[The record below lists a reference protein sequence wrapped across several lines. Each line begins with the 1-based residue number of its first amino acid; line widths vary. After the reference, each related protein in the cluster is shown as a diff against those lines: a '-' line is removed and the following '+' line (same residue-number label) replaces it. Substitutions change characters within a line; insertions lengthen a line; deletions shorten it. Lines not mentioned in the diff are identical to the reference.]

1 MPESMTT
8 ATDERAAALL
18 RVAAYLSR
26 PQKFLAVG
34 EARAEL
40 RRTLELAEEGS
51 VVLTT
56 HGEPE
61 AAVVSFATLEDMRR
75 ALMQLLVSE
84 MEASFARAQE
94 GAREDGRKAE
104 ATDEEELGSLI
115 GEGSARPD
123 VMLDFCRSGKRPRGE
138 RRERAGSRGGGRVA
152 RGRRRADRARDVP
165 GAQGRPRVGVAEAA
179 TAQAHCLGIIS
190 LALVSE

>member
-1 MPESMTT
+1 MPESITT
-8 ATDERAAALL
+8 AADERAAALL

-26 PQKFLAVG
+26 PQKFMAVG

-61 AAVVSFATLEDMRR
+61 AAVVPFATLEDMRR

-84 MEASFARAQE
+84 METSFARAQE
-94 GAREDGRKAE
+94 RAGAGREDAPATSDEELESLVGEAIRTARRKAR
-104 ATDEEELGSLI
+104 TS
-115 GEGSARPD
+115 P
-123 VMLDFCRSGKRPRGE
+123 KRKAS
-138 RRERAGSRGGGRVA
+138 RR
-152 RGRRRADRARDVP
+152 
-165 GAQGRPRVGVAEAA
+165 
-179 TAQAHCLGIIS
+179 
-190 LALVSE
+190 

>member
-26 PQKFLAVG
+26 PQKFMAVG
-34 EARAEL
+34 EARAEM

-61 AAVVSFATLEDMRR
+61 AALVPFATLEDMRR

-94 GAREDGRKAE
+94 RAGTDGEDATATSGEELESLVGEAIHRARRSARTSPKRKA
-104 ATDEEELGSLI
+104 S
-115 GEGSARPD
+115 
-123 VMLDFCRSGKRPRGE
+123 
-138 RRERAGSRGGGRVA
+138 RR
-152 RGRRRADRARDVP
+152 
-165 GAQGRPRVGVAEAA
+165 
-179 TAQAHCLGIIS
+179 
-190 LALVSE
+190 

>member
-1 MPESMTT
+1 MPESTTT

-26 PQKFLAVG
+26 PQKFMAVG

-61 AAVVSFATLEDMRR
+61 AAVVPFATLEDMRR

-94 GAREDGRKAE
+94 RVREDGEVAE

-115 GEGSARPD
+115 GEAVRTARRHARTPP
-123 VMLDFCRSGKRPRGE
+123 KRKAS
-138 RRERAGSRGGGRVA
+138 RR
-152 RGRRRADRARDVP
+152 
-165 GAQGRPRVGVAEAA
+165 
-179 TAQAHCLGIIS
+179 
-190 LALVSE
+190 

>member
-8 ATDERAAALL
+8 AVDERAAALL

-26 PQKFLAVG
+26 PQKFMAVG

-61 AAVVSFATLEDMRR
+61 AAVVPFATLEDMRR
-75 ALMQLLVSE
+75 ALMHLLVSE

-94 GAREDGRKAE
+94 RVREDGEDAE
-104 ATDEEELGSLI
+104 ATDEEELGSLV
-115 GEGSARPD
+115 GEAVRTARRNARTPP
-123 VMLDFCRSGKRPRGE
+123 KRKAS
-138 RRERAGSRGGGRVA
+138 RR
-152 RGRRRADRARDVP
+152 
-165 GAQGRPRVGVAEAA
+165 
-179 TAQAHCLGIIS
+179 
-190 LALVSE
+190 

>member
-1 MPESMTT
+1 MPESITN

-18 RVAAYLSR
+18 RVAAYLSQ
-26 PQKFLAVG
+26 PQKFMAVG

-61 AAVVSFATLEDMRR
+61 AALVPFATLEDMRR

-84 MEASFARAQE
+84 MEASFARTQE
-94 GAREDGRKAE
+94 RVREDGEDAE
-104 ATDEEELGSLI
+104 ATDEAELGSLV
-115 GEGSARPD
+115 GEAVRTARRNAKTPP
-123 VMLDFCRSGKRPRGE
+123 KRKAS
-138 RRERAGSRGGGRVA
+138 RR
-152 RGRRRADRARDVP
+152 
-165 GAQGRPRVGVAEAA
+165 
-179 TAQAHCLGIIS
+179 
-190 LALVSE
+190 

>member
-1 MPESMTT
+1 MPESITT
-8 ATDERAAALL
+8 AADETAAALL

-26 PQKFLAVG
+26 PQKFMAVG

-61 AAVVSFATLEDMRR
+61 AAVVPFATLEDMRR
-75 ALMQLLVSE
+75 ALMHLLVSE

-94 GAREDGRKAE
+94 EGAREGGEDAE
-104 ATDEEELGSLI
+104 ATG
-115 GEGSARPD
+115 
-123 VMLDFCRSGKRPRGE
+123 
-138 RRERAGSRGGGRVA
+138 
-152 RGRRRADRARDVP
+152 
-165 GAQGRPRVGVAEAA
+165 
-179 TAQAHCLGIIS
+179 
-190 LALVSE
+190 

>member
-1 MPESMTT
+1 MPESITT
-8 ATDERAAALL
+8 AADERAAALL

-26 PQKFLAVG
+26 PQKFMAVG

-61 AAVVSFATLEDMRR
+61 AALVPFATLEDMRR

-84 MEASFARAQE
+84 LEASFARARERVRAE
-94 GAREDGRKAE
+94 GVDAE
-104 ATDEEELGSLI
+104 ATDEEELGSLV
-115 GEGSARPD
+115 GEAVRTARRHAKTPP
-123 VMLDFCRSGKRPRGE
+123 KRKAS
-138 RRERAGSRGGGRVA
+138 RR
-152 RGRRRADRARDVP
+152 
-165 GAQGRPRVGVAEAA
+165 
-179 TAQAHCLGIIS
+179 
-190 LALVSE
+190 

>member
-1 MPESMTT
+1 MPESITT

-26 PQKFLAVG
+26 PQKFMAVG
-34 EARAEL
+34 EARAEM
-40 RRTLELAEEGS
+40 RRTLEMAEEGS

-61 AAVVSFATLEDMRR
+61 AALVPFATLEDMRR

-84 MEASFARAQE
+84 MEASFARARERVRE
-94 GAREDGRKAE
+94 GGEDAE

-115 GEGSARPD
+115 GEAVRTARRHARTPP
-123 VMLDFCRSGKRPRGE
+123 KRKAS
-138 RRERAGSRGGGRVA
+138 RR
-152 RGRRRADRARDVP
+152 
-165 GAQGRPRVGVAEAA
+165 
-179 TAQAHCLGIIS
+179 
-190 LALVSE
+190 

>member
-1 MPESMTT
+1 MPESITA

-26 PQKFLAVG
+26 PQKFMAVG
-34 EARAEL
+34 EARAEM

-61 AAVVSFATLEDMRR
+61 AALVPFATLEDMRR

-94 GAREDGRKAE
+94 RVREEGVDAE
-104 ATDEEELGSLI
+104 ATDEEELGSLV
-115 GEGSARPD
+115 GEAVRTARRKARTPP
-123 VMLDFCRSGKRPRGE
+123 KRKAS
-138 RRERAGSRGGGRVA
+138 RR
-152 RGRRRADRARDVP
+152 
-165 GAQGRPRVGVAEAA
+165 
-179 TAQAHCLGIIS
+179 
-190 LALVSE
+190 

>member
-1 MPESMTT
+1 MPESITT

-26 PQKFLAVG
+26 PQKFMAVG
-34 EARAEL
+34 EARAEM

-61 AAVVSFATLEDMRR
+61 AAVVPFATLEDMRR

-84 MEASFARAQE
+84 IEASFARARE
-94 GAREDGRKAE
+94 RVREDGEDVE
-104 ATDEEELGSLI
+104 ATGEEELGSLV
-115 GEGSARPD
+115 GEAVRTARRHARTPP
-123 VMLDFCRSGKRPRGE
+123 KRKAS
-138 RRERAGSRGGGRVA
+138 RR
-152 RGRRRADRARDVP
+152 
-165 GAQGRPRVGVAEAA
+165 
-179 TAQAHCLGIIS
+179 
-190 LALVSE
+190 